1 MAPPSKRRPGFSR
14 KAQYQI
20 FTGYLLAFFTVLA
33 GLALVVIAAADPRG
47 FAVLRSG
54 ANEVTAPVGH
64 GFASLRVGV
73 HNIGKSVSAYFFAAS
88 QNAELQEEAKKNRI
102 ALIEAR
108 ALKQENK
115 RLKRLLGL
123 VEQDGKTVV
132 AARLIGSTSA
142 STRRI
147 AILGAGSR
155 QGVRAGQPVRAS
167 NGLIGRVLD
176 TSLNTSRVL
185 LITDPDNVVPVR
197 RARDGLV
204 AFAEGR
210 SDGLIDIRLINIGV
224 NPFKPGDVMLT
235 SGSGGL
241 YAPNI
246 PVAIIERKTTDGAVA
261 RILADP
267 AATDFVVVQSI
278 YQPEIAT
285 RIEAED
291 AENANLDNESEAE
304 AAKRAKAETPQ

>member
-20 FTGYLLAFFTVLA
+20 FTGYLLAIFTVLA

-54 ANEVTAPVGH
+54 AQEITAPIGH
-64 GFASLRVGV
+64 GFANLRVGT

-123 VEQDGKTVV
+123 VEQDAQTIV

-176 TSLNTSRVL
+176 TSLNTARVL

-246 PVAIIERKTTDGAVA
+246 PVAIIERKTSDGAVA

-267 AATDFVVVQSI
+267 AATDFVVVQSV

-285 RIEAED
+285 RIEAETTQ
-291 AENANLDNESEAE
+291 NADLANESEAE
-304 AAKRAKAETPQ
+304 AAKRAKAEATP